1 MLWRQAHWLAKGK
14 KNEYETRPDR
24 MFIRQLEIY
33 IEDGTIKVPKFQR
46 EFVWEVKKSAE
57 LLDSILKESKN

>member
-1 MLWRQAHWLAKGK
+1 MNTKP
-14 KNEYETRPDR
+14 RPDR
-24 MFIRQLEIY
+24 MFIRQLETY
-33 IEDGTIKVPKFQR
+33 IEEGTIKVPKFQR